1 MMEDIR
7 KVFAI
12 QWVGPFKTLDD
23 MKSYLKNPETCDEN
37 QFSFYYF
44 RGKKKGTGY
53 GRKPYSYFGI
63 HKGEHITW
71 RLTQTHEHYKAFFE
85 DDNMR
90 IWIGRFSNK
99 KWKKPRNIE
108 DVETVFIRVYNSDKE
123 GRFLTENRKKTQS
136 VLKESV
142 CIINRWYRQPKEEPC
157 KCKTREI
164 RDFNDVLVYEKD
176 LDSFCVGSLS
186 YKKEYISKK

>member
-1 MMEDIR
+1 MEDIR

-23 MKSYLKNPETCDEN
+23 MKSYLRNPETCDESL
-37 QFSFYYF
+37 FSFYYF

-53 GRKPYSYFGI
+53 GRKLYSYFGI
-63 HKGEHITW
+63 HKGGNLSE
-71 RLTQTHEHYKAFFE
+71 RLTKKHEHYKDFVE

-90 IWIGRFSNK
+90 IWVGAFSDK
-99 KWKKPRNIE
+99 KWQKSSNIE
-108 DVETVFIRVYNSDKE
+108 DVETVFIRVYNDKE

-164 RDFNDVLVYEKD
+164 RDFDDVLVYEKD